1 MEVHI
6 WGWIAFNVV
15 VIIML
20 LVDLLV
26 LQHDAHE
33 IKTKEAAFWSA
44 FWIVVSLLFC
54 GGIYYFAGSRPA
66 LEFLTAYVVEK
77 ALSVDNIF
85 VFIVVFLFFGVPAK
99 YQHRVLFWGVLAALV
114 MRGAFITVGFYLVH
128 RFQWLMLLFGLFL
141 IYTGAR
147 MFYQDDDEH
156 LDLENSW
163 AMRITRRFLPV
174 TPDYRGAN
182 FFVKEEGRWL
192 ATPLF
197 MVLIVINVVDLV
209 FAFDSIPAVLA
220 VTSDSFL
227 AYSSNILAILGLRAL
242 YFLLASVLDK
252 FRFLKLGLAFI
263 LVFVGVKMLI
273 EEYYHIS
280 IGASLGIIMLA
291 LAVSIAASLLI
302 PVKEAEETQL
312 VESG

>member
-6 WGWIAFNVV
+6 WGWIAFNAV
-15 VIIML
+15 VIVML

-26 LQHDAHE
+26 LQQDAHE

-44 FWIVVSLLFC
+44 FWIAVSLLFC
-54 GGIYYFAGSRPA
+54 GGIYYFAGSQPA

-85 VFIVVFLFFGVPAK
+85 VFIVLFLFFGVPAK

-114 MRGAFITVGFYLVH
+114 MRGLFITVGFYLVH
-128 RFQWLMLLFGLFL
+128 RFEWLMLIFGLFL

-147 MFYQDDDEH
+147 MFFQDDDEH
-156 LDLENSW
+156 VDLENSW
-163 AMRITRRFLPV
+163 AMRITRRILPV
-174 TPDYRGAN
+174 TPDYRGAS
-182 FFVKEEGRWL
+182 FFVKEDRWL

-197 MVLIVINVVDLV
+197 MVLIVINIVDLV

-263 LVFVGVKMLI
+263 LVFVGVKMLV

-280 IGASLGIIMLA
+280 IGISLGIIMIA
-291 LAVSIAASLLI
+291 LVISMAASLLI
-302 PVKEAEETQL
+302 PVKETEETHL